1 MDRRNHFCPRA
12 FYTSCTQ
19 NGDGLSVAVQNYE
32 FFFEENIQIDVACLF
47 PNRINALS
55 NVLLISIFLALPT
68 VIHILTQHLNSLRPY
83 LSRQSQAK
91 HSKYRY
97 IISDTHTL
105 INSVDTSSGKR
116 FRDSLLAWNYAIL
129 QIDHH

>member
-1 MDRRNHFCPRA
+1 MHFVLHAHKLMAAYLWKCKTA
-12 FYTSCTQ
+12 S
-19 NGDGLSVAVQNYE
+19 
-32 FFFEENIQIDVACLF
+32 FFFEENIEIDVASLF
-47 PNRINALS
+47 PKWINALS

-97 IISDTHTL
+97 IISDTQTL

-129 QIDHH
+129 QIDHQNKMFQ